1 MNFGMHLFTYFTFT
15 LYSFSIVLQIIEINK
30 KNQTKTLSV
39 LNSYRW
45 IYCNIYFAVF
55 TLLPFI
61 YCAVELVIP
70 SNRLLRIVNNFKQSS
85 NMTLIA

>member
-1 MNFGMHLFTYFTFT
+1 MHLSTYFTFT